1 MLILMSDLKALLTSS
16 WGSESWIR
24 DGWDHI
30 TPEEKTS
37 ISQRMGAMFSKGLPF
52 ELKHDKLIYIYLFSF
67 LAQLE
72 VLAIQVPL
80 RFGSHLTDP
89 LLQERMRTQL
99 LDEIFHGMVFTKIV
113 YLLCEPYA
121 HPPAFNEEIE
131 SFCQLI
137 RDEMSIQVAVVLLNL
152 ITEAWIEELFQTLYD
167 AGIAPDVF
175 SVIMR
180 DEHRHIQEADLYAQI
195 GVPHADLMIPKLKR
209 VEETLMS
216 KLFMQYPYMQS
227 LSTVLGNQAIVHLIH
242 AIDKKHT
249 FQLKKINLSP
259 GKTWTSSISLI
270 KNILNVSSQFIQK
283 TPVELT
289 THRKILMTQFN
300 PPGDPTMVGEFSIN
314 VSRLDFFNRRYPNET
329 LSVLMIQAISRGL
342 ADNSLS
348 RHFISYQNIYQSS
361 KAYASFVVRLPG
373 CPHHLSMILFEDA
386 HLFSTQLLLRKMRR
400 ALKMMAYCYQLRE
413 KLETEC
419 PQLILMRDDFLKKM
433 SQGFYPYPL
442 PGTPYLC
449 ISNIGHYGFERAKSP
464 LCKNESLRVALLKV
478 DKKWVWNQE
487 KLEFEAQDRLP
498 ISVNA
503 DHRVYD
509 GNVFAPELLETYFN
523 QAYEQMIEGRGKEE
537 KEDISRFEFSAMM
550 KSLVQTRVDLAYRM
564 VLVLQT
570 VWPDFLNLKTLFS
583 DEGMQALFQQFELA
597 DEV

>member
-1 MLILMSDLKALLTSS
+1 MSDLKALLTSS
-16 WGSESWIR
+16 WGAESWIR

-37 ISQRMGAMFSKGLPF
+37 ITQRMNALFSKGLPF
-52 ELKHDKLIYIYLFSF
+52 ELKHDKLVYIYLFSF

-80 RFGSHLTDP
+80 RFGSYLSDP

-121 HPPAFNEEIE
+121 HPPALNDEIE

-137 RDEMSIQVAVVLLNL
+137 REETSIQVAVVLLNL
-152 ITEAWIEELFQTLYD
+152 ITEAWIEELFQTLHD

-195 GVPHADLMIPKLKR
+195 GVPHAELMLPKLKL
-209 VEETLMS
+209 VEETLML

-227 LSTVLGNQAIVHLIH
+227 LSTVLGNQSIVRLLH
-242 AIDKKHT
+242 AIDQKHT
-249 FQLKKINLSP
+249 FQLKKISLCP
-259 GKTWTSSISLI
+259 GKVWTSSINLI
-270 KNILNVSSQFIQK
+270 RNLSNISGEYVQK
-283 TPVELT
+283 TPVKLT
-289 THRKILMTQFN
+289 THRKVLMTQFN

-314 VSRLDFFNRRYPNET
+314 VSCLDFFNRPYPNET
-329 LSVLMIQAISRGL
+329 LSALMIQAISRGL
-342 ADNSLS
+342 AENPIS
-348 RHFISYQNIYQSS
+348 RHFISHHNIYQSS

-386 HLFSTQLLLRKMRR
+386 HLFSTQRLLRNMRR

-413 KLETEC
+413 KLEIEY
-419 PQLILMRDDFLKKM
+419 PQLALMRDDVLHKM

-478 DKKWVWNQE
+478 DKKLVWNQE
-487 KLEFEAQDRLP
+487 KSEFEAQDRLP
-498 ISVNA
+498 MSVSA

-550 KSLVQTRVDLAYRM
+550 NNLVHSRVDMAYRM
-564 VLVLQT
+564 VLILQT
-570 VWPDFLNLKTLFS
+570 VWPDFLNLKKLFS
-583 DEGMQALFQQFELA
+583 DEGMQALFEQFELA